1 MKLKPSLLMA
11 ALLVAGSFAAPALVQ
26 AATANASEQSYTATL
41 QPMNAKAIDF
51 STTGKATFK
60 IHGDD
65 LTIDIQVKGSPP
77 NLTHWQHFHGLQG
90 QMAATCATPAADVN
104 GDGFVDLIET
114 EPASGTTMVP
124 FDDMPAKM
132 DVAHGD
138 YPKAS
143 ADGSYHYQKVV
154 SVKELSAAFA
164 KAFDGQALN
173 LDKRVLL
180 IHGVADDTKLPATVK
195 SLGPIPAQVTLPIA
209 CGKIEQAG
217 K

>member
-1 MKLKPSLLMA
+1 MKPKPSLLMTA
-11 ALLVAGSFAAPALVQ
+11 ILVAGSFAAPTLIQ
-26 AATANASEQSYTATL
+26 AATTNSTNQSYTTDL
-41 QPMNAKAIDF
+41 QPMNAKAIGF
-51 STTGKATFK
+51 STSGMATFK
-60 IHGDD
+60 IDGDN
-65 LTIDIQVKGSPP
+65 LTIDIKVKGAPP
-77 NLTHWQHFHGLQG
+77 NGTHWQHFHGLQG
-90 QMAATCATPAADVN
+90 QMAATCATPAADAN

-132 DVAHGD
+132 DVAHGV

-143 ADGSYHYQKVV
+143 ADGSYHYHKVV
-154 SVKELSAAFA
+154 SVKALSAAFA

-180 IHGVADDTKLPATVK
+180 IHGVADDFKLPATVQ